1 MQIFRKEGKTKSCS
15 CDCGCECCGGSGFQR
30 QVFTKK
36 ERLEW
41 LEDYR
46 EDLKNELKAIEEEIG
61 LLKKK

>member
-1 MQIFRKEGKTKSCS
+1 MSCE
-15 CDCGCECCGGSGFQR
+15 CDCGCGGGFER

-41 LEDYR
+41 LEEYR
-46 EDLKNELKAIEEEIG
+46 EDLKKELAAVEEEMS

>member
-1 MQIFRKEGKTKSCS
+1 MSCD
-15 CDCGCECCGGSGFQR
+15 CDCGCDCGGGAGFQR

-46 EDLKNELKAIEEEIG
+46 ENLKKEVTAVEEEMN

>member
-1 MQIFRKEGKTKSCS
+1 MKMSCD
-15 CDCGCECCGGSGFQR
+15 CDCGCDCGGGAGFQR

>member
-1 MQIFRKEGKTKSCS
+1 MSCD
-15 CDCGCECCGGSGFQR
+15 CDCGCDCGNSSGFQR

>member
-1 MQIFRKEGKTKSCS
+1 MSCE
-15 CDCGCECCGGSGFQR
+15 CDCGCDCGGFER

-41 LEDYR
+41 LEEYR
-46 EDLKNELKAIEEEIG
+46 EDLKKELTAVEEEMG